1 MSVLLTIL
9 SALLGAL
16 PKLLEVFQGLWDK
29 FGEKLAL
36 RWDAARDQRL
46 RDEKATL
53 EAITEAQR
61 KAMEAKSKLDEER
74 AKTPERLSKGW
85 WDKGAG
91 IILLTVLL
99 SGCAM
104 LARPPLPVAP
114 SRVLLTRPTFIGLS
128 EIQQAWLNMLVT
140 AQEEN
145 CTELAVI
152 GGKSP
157 TDAAKMCIIR

>member
-1 MSVLLTIL
+1 MGSIL
-9 SALLGAL
+9 AILAAII
-16 PKLLEVFQGLWDK
+16 PKLAEVVQGFMDK
-29 FGEKLAL
+29 YGEKIAL
-36 RWDAARDQRL
+36 RWDAARDQKL

-61 KAMEAKSKLDEER
+61 KAMEAKGKLDEER

-91 IILLTVLL
+91 VILIALLL

-104 LARPPLPVAP
+104 LAKPPLPVAP
-114 SRVLLTRPTFIGLS
+114 SRVLLTRPAFVGLS
-128 EIQQAWLNMLVT
+128 EIQQAWLNMLIS

-152 GGKSP
+152 GGKAPSE
-157 TDAAKMCIIR
+157 AARECIIK

>member
-1 MSVLLTIL
+1 MSAIL
-9 SALLGAL
+9 AALLGIL
-16 PKLLEVFQGLWDK
+16 PKLAEVFQGLWDK

-36 RWDAARDQRL
+36 RWDAARDQKL
-46 RDEKATL
+46 RDQKATL
-53 EAITEAQR
+53 EAINEAQR
-61 KAMEAKSKLDEER
+61 RAMEAKGKLDEER
-74 AKTPERLSKGW
+74 NKVPGRLSKGW

-91 IILLTVLL
+91 IILLSILL

-114 SRVLLTRPTFIGLS
+114 SRVLLTRPAFTGLS

-157 TDAAKMCIIR
+157 VDAAKMCIIR